1 MAKSQIIKDLANGTV
16 DTQTALKRTKVLLQ
30 ELDDEKLIE
39 WINYEIEGYPSTD
52 NLPEYRK
59 IGGQLYGT
67 YFKGSMANH
76 MTYNHVPL
84 PLGDMPSDDVNMM
97 LTTNITQGIEA
108 LKSMIAESEKGDGRG
123 LSKIV
128 PADYY
133 PMIATYNKDPY
144 MIIVTASVELNMPQI
159 RNIFPKVE
167 NKLLDILRYLEKQFG
182 NLDDLDIDVN
192 SKSGKELKEIA
203 KQIFLIIYNDQS
215 ISVGNNNKIE
225 DSTIASKISDE
236 LKKKKRV

>member
-30 ELDDEKLIE
+30 ELDDEKLLE

-67 YFKGSMANH
+67 YFKGSMASH

-84 PLGDMPSDDVNMM
+84 PLGNMPSDDIQAL

-108 LKSMIAESEKGDGRG
+108 LRNMIAESEKGDNRG
-123 LSKIV
+123 LSKNV

-133 PMIATYNKDPY
+133 PIIATYNNDPY
-144 MIIVTASVELNMPQI
+144 MMIVTATVELNMPQI

-167 NKLLDILRYLEKQFG
+167 NKLLDILQYLEKQFG
-182 NLDDLDIDVN
+182 NLDDLDIDVD
-192 SKSGKELKEIA
+192 SKSKEEVKEIT
-203 KQIFLIIYNDQS
+203 KNIYVIIYNDQS
-215 ISVGNNNKIE
+215 ITIGDRNKIK
-225 DSTIASKISDE
+225 DSTIASKISGRLE
-236 LKKKKRV
+236 KIWQS

>member
-1 MAKSQIIKDLANGTV
+1 MAKSQIIKELANGTV

-30 ELDDEKLIE
+30 ELDNEKLLE

-52 NLPEYRK
+52 DLPEYRK

-76 MTYNHVPL
+76 MTYKHVPL
-84 PLGDMPSDDVNMM
+84 PLGNMPSDDIKEM
-97 LTTNITQGIEA
+97 LTTNITQGVEA
-108 LKSMIAESEKGDGRG
+108 LKSMIEESEKGDNYG
-123 LSKIV
+123 LSKVV

-133 PMIATYNKDPY
+133 PMIAAYNDDPY
-144 MIIVTASVELNMPQI
+144 MIIVTVTVELNMPQI

-182 NLDDLDIDVN
+182 NLDDLDIDVD
-192 SKSGKELKEIA
+192 SKSKDELKEIS
-203 KQIFLIIYNDQS
+203 KHIYVIIYNDQS
-215 ISVGNNNKIE
+215 ITIGNKNKIK
-225 DSTIASKISDE
+225 DSTIASKISDG
-236 LKKKKRV
+236 LKKIRQS